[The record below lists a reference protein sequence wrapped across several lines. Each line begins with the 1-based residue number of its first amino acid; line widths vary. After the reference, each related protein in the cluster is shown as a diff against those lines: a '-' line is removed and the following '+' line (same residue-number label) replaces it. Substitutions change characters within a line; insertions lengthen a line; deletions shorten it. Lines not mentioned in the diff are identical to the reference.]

1 MSCTIQPVGTPQASQ
16 RTTPA
21 GTPSHTPAG
30 DHLTESEQ
38 TGLHHV
44 VVGTAADHC
53 CENKTPAH
61 FQTQIDRIA
70 ERQKSGELSPRAAN
84 AKYKEIREHIRTE
97 IGHENKAAHSGC
109 NTKSTA
115 ELNHIIEQ
123 IDPRI
128 KENNALIAKHDGKTK
143 VTTTGGEPVQLP
155 DAGKKDLEVISKSLD
170 TSNKEMDKI
179 LVGIKSGAMSKSE
192 ATQYVGGLKMVKK
205 GFQEQID
212 NPNTLD
218 QAKPL
223 YQKAIGKIDEVLAAI
238 DSMPA

>member
-1 MSCTIQPVGTPQASQ
+1 MSCTTQPVGTPQASHP
-16 RTTPA
+16 TTPA
-21 GTPSHTPAG
+21 GTPPHTPAG
-30 DHLTESEQ
+30 DYMTESEQ

-61 FQTQIDRIA
+61 FQTQVDRVA
-70 ERQKSGELSPRAAN
+70 ARQKSGDLSPSAAN
-84 AKYKEIREHIRTE
+84 AKYKEIREHIRAE

-128 KENNALIAKHDGKTK
+128 KENNALIAKHHGSTE

-155 DAGKKDLEVISKSLD
+155 PAGKKELEVISKSLD
-170 TSNKEMDKI
+170 ASNKGMDKM
-179 LVGIKSGAMSKSE
+179 LAGIKNGDITKSD
-192 ATQYVGGLKMVKK
+192 ATQNVGGLKMVKK